1 MGCGKKIRKNTI
13 RVDLN
18 KRHNPDI
25 VHNLNSFPYPF
36 KVNSIDYIFL
46 DNTLEHLDD
55 VIKVMEELY
64 RILKPGGKVKIIV
77 TYFRSIW
84 AYADSIHKHFF
95 TTRSFDYYDPKSLI
109 YQKYDYTLVKFK
121 IDKPCFNETLKNS
134 VIRSLIVK
142 LANKWPWKYEY
153 YLSHL
158 YPLDDIT
165 FYLKKI

>member
-1 MGCGKKIRKNTI
+1 MGCTKKIRKNII
-13 RVDLN
+13 RVDSN
-18 KRHNPDI
+18 KRHNPNI
-25 VHNLNSFPYPF
+25 VHNLNFFPYPF

-46 DNTLEHLDD
+46 DNTLEHLDN

-64 RILKPGGKVKIIV
+64 RILKPEGKVKIIFP
-77 TYFRSIW
+77 YFRSIW
-84 AYADSIHKHFF
+84 AYAASTHKHFF
-95 TTRSFDYYDPKSLI
+95 TTRVFNYYDHKSLI

-121 IDKPCFNETLKNS
+121 IDKQCFNETLKNS

-142 LANKWPWKYEY
+142 LANKWPWKYKH